1 MFTEEE
7 MERILCGE
15 QDAWAVRVFLHSFS
29 LCAKKKDCSNFDFF
43 MQLRNIEDH
52 MEFEHGY
59 DINSPSITTVST
71 TDMPMHIKLYI
82 S

>member
-1 MFTEEE
+1 
-7 MERILCGE
+7 
-15 QDAWAVRVFLHSFS
+15 
-29 LCAKKKDCSNFDFF
+29 

-82 S
+82 SWTVN

>member
-29 LCAKKKDCSNFDFF
+29 LCAKKKIVLILISSCS
-43 MQLRNIEDH
+43 
-52 MEFEHGY
+52 
-59 DINSPSITTVST
+59 
-71 TDMPMHIKLYI
+71 
-82 S
+82 